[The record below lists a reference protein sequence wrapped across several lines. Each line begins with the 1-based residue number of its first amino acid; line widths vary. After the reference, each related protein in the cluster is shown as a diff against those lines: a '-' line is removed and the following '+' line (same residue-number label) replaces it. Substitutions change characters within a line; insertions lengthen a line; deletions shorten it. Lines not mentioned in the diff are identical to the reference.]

1 MEFFQQIILGIIQGI
16 TEWLPISSEGFL
28 LLVSSNF
35 FGDVDVNL
43 FIRQALF
50 LHLGTFFA
58 ALIYFRKEVL
68 ELFKGV
74 VNYRESDAGTKKFL
88 RFLLITTIISGI
100 LGLAILNFFDFVNIQ
115 KVPLTSTSINFLIGF
130 VLIFTGALQLKLSS
144 AGYRKKLHLN
154 NNDGIFLGLLQ
165 GIAVIPGLSRSGLTI
180 FGLLFRNFDKTVALK
195 FSFIMSLPIVLIGNI
210 MLNFSDLLFLKEMF
224 FGFVFSFIFGLLT
237 IHLLMNFS
245 KKVKFGFFAIFFGFL
260 AVLAGLI
267 NLRFN

>member
-58 ALIYFRKEVL
+58 ALLYFRKEVL
-68 ELFKGV
+68 ELFKGA
-74 VNYRESDAGTKKFL
+74 VNYRESDAGTKQFL

-100 LGLAILNFFDFVNIQ
+100 LGLAILNFFDFINIQ

-130 VLIFTGALQLKLSS
+130 VLIFTGVLQLKLSS
-144 AGYRKKLHLN
+144 AGYRKKLNLN
-154 NNDGIFLGLLQ
+154 NNDGIYLGILQ
-165 GIAVIPGLSRSGLTI
+165 GLAVLPGLSRSGLTI
-180 FGLLFRNFDKTVALK
+180 FGLLFRNFDKTAALK

-210 MLNFSDLLFLKEMF
+210 MLNFSDILFLKEMF

>member
-68 ELFKGV
+68 ELFKGA

-100 LGLAILNFFDFVNIQ
+100 LGLAILNFFDFINIQ

-130 VLIFTGALQLKLSS
+130 VLIFTGVLQLKLSS
-144 AGYRKKLHLN
+144 AGYRKKLNLN
-154 NNDGIFLGLLQ
+154 NNDGIFLGILQ
-165 GIAVIPGLSRSGLTI
+165 GLAVLPGLSRSGLTI
-180 FGLLFRNFDKTVALK
+180 FGLLFRNFDKTAALK

-210 MLNFSDLLFLKEMF
+210 MLNFSDILFLKEMF